1 MSDHHPGTSDQQDRD
16 SSASDSVPSATP
28 PGHLQRVERS
38 FEASVSFSGPL
49 PPPAALKAY
58 GDISP
63 DYPERIMAM
72 AEKEAS
78 HRQEME
84 VRVQAASEQRTAA
97 GLWAGAAIAVLG
109 LVVSAWLISKGHDA
123 AGAILGSFDLAGL
136 VAVFVLGRRN
146 SR

>member
-1 MSDHHPGTSDQQDRD
+1 MSDHHPGTSEQQDRD
-16 SSASDSVPSATP
+16 SSPSDSAPSATP

-72 AEKEAS
+72 AEKPTMTSCAVTTLAS
-78 HRQEME
+78 SVPAQRWTAGSCSGPCRQ
-84 VRVQAASEQRTAA
+84 
-97 GLWAGAAIAVLG
+97 WP
-109 LVVSAWLISKGHDA
+109 
-123 AGAILGSFDLAGL
+123 
-136 VAVFVLGRRN
+136 
-146 SR
+146 

>member
-1 MSDHHPGTSDQQDRD
+1 
-16 SSASDSVPSATP
+16 
-28 PGHLQRVERS
+28 
-38 FEASVSFSGPL
+38 
-49 PPPAALKAY
+49 
-58 GDISP
+58 
-63 DYPERIMAM
+63 MAM

-109 LVVSAWLISKGHDA
+109 LVVSAWLISEGHDA